1 MKTVAL
7 EQTKLIKLLVY
18 GESGTGKT
26 TLVGSFQEDE
36 RSSPLLVLDC
46 GGQPTSLRFVDPPP
60 LVLEIESTSDLNPPY
75 NWFLEGQPWEMI
87 ETWRRPIKTPTA
99 AYYFAVAVHAYF
111 KQRAESGIDGPEQY
125 CKFKTVAVDGISDLQ
140 QTCVREISKQ
150 PKRPGDRPKLV
161 ELGHWGTV
169 RQQTNNIVMLM
180 YGLDMHVVMTALTDH
195 KYIEAFGRT
204 EYSPLL
210 NTKSAME
217 VPAKAQIVGRLMA
230 VVALNVRERRDATK
244 AAPNAFN
251 VLRTA
256 CDADFAAKWQGVRS
270 PPAALFNPRAKDLL
284 DIVEGG

>member
-7 EQTKLIKLLVY
+7 EQTKLVKLLVY

-36 RSSPLLVLDC
+36 RSSPLLVLNC
-46 GGQPTSLRFVDPPP
+46 GGQPISLRFLDPPP
-60 LVLEIESTSDLNPPY
+60 LVLEIEGTADLNPPY
-75 NWFLEGQPWEMI
+75 NWFLEGQPWETITNVVERGKVPPSREAM
-87 ETWRRPIKTPTA
+87 PFYQA
-99 AYYFAVAVHAYF
+99 VHSYFGGQPGQFKAVA
-111 KQRAESGIDGPEQY
+111 I
-125 CKFKTVAVDGISDLQ
+125 DGISDLQ

-169 RQQTNNIVMLM
+169 RQQTNQIVTLM
-180 YGLDMHVVMTALTDH
+180 YGLEVHVLMTALTDH

-217 VPAKAQIVGRLMA
+217 VPAQAQIVGRLVA
-230 VVALNVRERRDATK
+230 VVALNVRERRDAK
-244 AAPNAFN
+244 QAAPDAFN

-256 CDADFAAKWQGVRS
+256 CDVDFAAKWQGVRE

-284 DIVEGG
+284 NIIEGGQLLDN